1 MHSYSISFLLLLLS
15 KFSLSQNIHTQKY
28 QAGYLELRLTDSTR
42 LYKPGAPMG
51 HPLFYRPVELDIWYP
66 AANTGKER
74 PVPYQYF
81 LQLLERRANSFQD
94 STRYDGIA
102 TEMEKHFSAGNLH
115 GKPAVISTAT
125 YINLPGADGKF
136 PLIVYLSAMNG
147 MSYENVSLF
156 ELLASNGYMVVSI
169 SSIGR
174 YPGDMTIAP
183 ADIEEQVED
192 ARFAIKTIREKYL
205 LNSSGIGLLGY
216 SLGGLAAQQL
226 AAGEGSVTS
235 ILSLDGSELHYYGLN
250 KTEDYVFNEW
260 RKKLKARP
268 VAPNRHYAYL
278 SSDKKDIS
286 ADSTFPSSLL
296 PATHQNYLQLYN
308 TTHEN
313 FSTLSFYQ
321 SKEDRSHYAK
331 ISRLT
336 LAFFQQYLQKKGN
349 PFTEQVSVMVQGK
362 EGNNQL
368 AAPAGSKPVT
378 QMLSG
383 RIIAASTGN
392 AIPYVSVLS
401 TGSERG
407 TVGNAKGV
415 FQFDLAGMGD
425 TDSIVISSLGYAS
438 RIFNVRQ
445 LREALS
451 ASSDISMERENQP
464 LQEVVVVAKN
474 RSSKIRGNTSQSKFI
489 SVGFPLRDL
498 GSELGVRLSL
508 GKQKKLLKSFNYTVS
523 HLRVDSA
530 LFRLNIY
537 KWENGKP
544 GANVLTQNIL
554 TGFDSTGTYSINLLP
569 YKIILSGPLLVSLEW
584 IDGHASTGQ
593 GNVFFSAGF
602 LSSGYRRKTT
612 SSKWI
617 RSAGLAAGFNVSVV
631 EHQ

>member
-1 MHSYSISFLLLLLS
+1 MRPYSISFLLLLLS
-15 KFSLSQNIHTQKY
+15 IFSLSQNIHAQKY
-28 QAGYLELRLTDSTR
+28 QAGYRELQLTDSAR
-42 LYKPGAPMG
+42 LYKPGAPIG
-51 HPLFYRPVELDIWYP
+51 HPLYYRPVALDIWYP

-102 TEMEKHFSAGNLH
+102 AEMEKHFSAANLN
-115 GKPAVISTAT
+115 GKRAVISSAT
-125 YINLPGADGKF
+125 YASLPGVDGKF

-156 ELLASNGYMVVSI
+156 ELLAANGYIVVSI

-174 YPGDMTIAP
+174 YPGDMTMAP
-183 ADIEEQVED
+183 ADINEQVVD
-192 ARFAIKTIREKYL
+192 ARFAIKRIREKYPVD
-205 LNSSGIGLLGY
+205 SSGIGLLGY
-216 SLGGLAAQQL
+216 SLGGLAARQL
-226 AAGEGSVTS
+226 AAGDGSVTS

-250 KTEDYVFNEW
+250 QTEDDDFNEW
-260 RKKLKARP
+260 RKKLMARP
-268 VAPNRHYAYL
+268 VASNGHYAYL
-278 SSDKKDIS
+278 ASDKKDIS

-296 PATHQNYLQLYN
+296 PAAHQYYLQLYN
-308 TTHEN
+308 TTHED

-321 SKEDRSHYAK
+321 SKEDRSHYSK
-331 ISRLT
+331 ICGLT

-349 PFTEQVSVMVQGK
+349 PFTEQVAEMVQGK
-362 EGNNQL
+362 EGHNQL
-368 AAPAGSKPVT
+368 ASPAGVNPVK

-383 RIIAASTGN
+383 RIVAASTGN

-401 TGSERG
+401 TGAERG
-407 TVGNAKGV
+407 TVANAKGV
-415 FQFDLAGMGD
+415 FQFDMAGMAE

-445 LREALS
+445 LREALLANS
-451 ASSDISMERENQP
+451 EISMERKNQS

-498 GSELGVRLSL
+498 GSEVGVRLSL
-508 GKQKKLLKSFNYTVS
+508 GKQKMLLKSFNYTVS
-523 HLRVDSA
+523 HLRMDSA

-537 KWENGKP
+537 TWENGKP

-584 IDGHASTGQ
+584 IDGHTSTGQ

-631 EHQ
+631 AQQ